1 MARIGPT
8 LFDLASE
15 HDGVFT
21 ASEASGA
28 GVSAQALVMAERRG
42 TVRRL
47 DRGLYR
53 LQSFPSDEARAQL
66 WEAVLWPTTQRR
78 IDIGLCVLSYLTALH
93 LYDPKLVYLPSRV
106 SITVPSTLR
115 LRRTSVPPWLEVHN
129 ENLLSEDVTNVDGLP
144 TTTLLRTLRDCIAAG
159 TDQRLIDQATS
170 TGLRAGVLRSA
181 DARQLRKAQP

>member
-1 MARIGPT
+1 MARIGPK
-8 LFDLASE
+8 LFDLAGE

-42 TVRRL
+42 TLRRL

-53 LQSFPSDEARAQL
+53 LQSYPSDEARAQL

-78 IDIGLCVLSYLTALH
+78 IDIGRCVLSHLTALH
-93 LYDPKLVYLPSRV
+93 LYEPKLVYLPSRV
-106 SITVPSTLR
+106 SITVPPTLR
-115 LRRTSVPPWLEVHN
+115 LRRASVPSWLEVHN
-129 ENLLSEDVTNVDGLP
+129 ELLMSEEVTNVDGLP

-159 TDQRLIDQATS
+159 TDRRLIEQATS
-170 TGLRAGVLRSA
+170 TGLRAGLLRSA
-181 DARQLRKAQP
+181 DVRNLQKT